1 MVSTNNVYFATFLMT
16 SGLFVSDAKVV
27 SDPKHGKTVQF
38 TFYSSESLEEE
49 KLRDAYEKESAV
61 VNIRNY
67 LDNLVLIRNMMYSK
81 LKRIEENGNVHEK
94 SSEKINDTEQT
105 YKPKKSGEKRNGI
118 RNCPSAAFHA

>member
-1 MVSTNNVYFATFLMT
+1 MVSTNNVYFATFLVT

-27 SDPKHGKTVQF
+27 TDPKHGKTVQF
-38 TFYSSESLEEE
+38 TFYGTESQNEE
-49 KLRDAYEKESAV
+49 KLRDMYEKESAT

-81 LKRIEENGNVHEK
+81 LKRIEETGNSSTNGN
-94 SSEKINDTEQT
+94 INDNEET